1 MGVLLNGRKIVTGS
15 HWSMTTDRPR
25 GKKGEIHIVLFQVF
39 RQVIRV
45 IPRQS
50 HKLATEAGGMGSV
63 SDKSG
68 FLAIGLGEYQLT
80 KKRVHRIF
88 NDKTIH
94 HKILGC
100 RFS

>member
-50 HKLATEAGGMGSV
+50 HKLATEAGGMARE

-68 FLAIGLGEYQLT
+68 FLAIVLGEYHLT
-80 KKRVHRIF
+80 KKRVHRISTG
-88 NDKTIH
+88 KTIN
-94 HKILGC
+94 HKNPDR